1 MTDSVTVKV
10 NIPEF
15 KRELQALGQRME
27 RNIVRRGLRAA
38 GAVFR
43 DEARRRAPVLRE
55 PRKGRVTGA
64 LKRAIQS
71 AGSRRSTRGK
81 PEQIVYVK
89 ATRAQTKRGIDPFYW
104 RFLEGGWVPRGPGQ
118 KFKGGKRRRA
128 LERQRAIDGGARV
141 VSYPFLKPAFDAVGP
156 RALEA
161 FNRAVAEGIA
171 AENAKPKP

>member
-1 MTDSVTVKV
+1 MADAVVVKV
-10 NIPEF
+10 NIPDF
-15 KRELQALGQRME
+15 KRQLLALGQRME

-55 PRKGRVTGA
+55 PRKGRVAGA

-118 KFKGGKRRRA
+118 KIRGGRRRRK
-128 LERQRAIDGGARV
+128 LERDRLIAGGAQV
-141 VSYPFLKPAFDAVGP
+141 VSYPFLKPAFEAVGS
-156 RALEA
+156 RALDA
-161 FNRAVAEGIA
+161 FTKAVEDGIA
-171 AENAKPKP
+171 KESK